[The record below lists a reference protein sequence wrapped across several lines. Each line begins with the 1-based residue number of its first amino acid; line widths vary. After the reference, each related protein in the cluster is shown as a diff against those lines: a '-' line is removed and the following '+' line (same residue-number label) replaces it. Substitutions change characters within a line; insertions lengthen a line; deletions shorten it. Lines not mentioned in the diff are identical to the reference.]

1 MQLNLLDVG
10 AFCVMENPLHYI
22 ANKNEVTNIF
32 LVPISMEI
40 KARRLIPQLK
50 VFGLHTDENLHAM
63 VEKKDHRLQRRA
75 IDKEMNADLMDRILC
90 GPHSNSDNNEHESYA
105 IIKIIMNGDNYL
117 IEYQCQG
124 YSDEFSFS
132 GDRSYNYHL
141 GFEFDKKK

>member
-1 MQLNLLDVG
+1 
-10 AFCVMENPLHYI
+10 
-22 ANKNEVTNIF
+22 
-32 LVPISMEI
+32 
-40 KARRLIPQLK
+40 
-50 VFGLHTDENLHAM
+50 M

-90 GPHSNSDNNEHESYA
+90 GPHSNSVYFKDLFFILLIFIIQDNNEHESYA

-132 GDRSYNYHL
+132 GNCLFYLY
-141 GFEFDKKK
+141 